1 MTQFR
6 TSDLDIPSIY
16 KLLTGVL
23 VPRPIAWVTT
33 RGPSGKINLAPF
45 SAFTFVSA
53 VPPMVGISSAWNK
66 DTPKNIDAAGEF
78 VVNIADVSMVE
89 ALHLSSVEHPR
100 DVSEVEYLGLE
111 LAESAVVG
119 TPRLAMVPA
128 AMECRFVSSTPYG
141 DLGQRFMVGEVV
153 AFYVRDDLIKD
164 GKIRTQDL
172 NPLARTAG
180 PTYGSLGEEIVMEQ
194 LNPIPGEKA
203 YTST

>member
-6 TSDLDIPSIY
+6 TCDLDIPSIY

-33 RGPSGKINLAPF
+33 RAPTGRINLAPF

-53 VPPMVGISSAWNK
+53 VPPMIGISSAWNK
-66 DTPKNIDAAGEF
+66 DTPKNIDATGEF
-78 VVNIADVSMVE
+78 VVNIADATMAE
-89 ALHLSSVEHPR
+89 PLHLSSIEHPR
-100 DVSEVEYLGLE
+100 DVSEVDLLGLE
-111 LAESAVVG
+111 LADSAVIA

-128 AMECRFVSSTPYG
+128 AMECRLRSVAEYG
-141 DLGQRFMVGEVV
+141 DLKQRFLVGEVV
-153 AFYVRDDLIKD
+153 AFYVRDDLVKD
-164 GKIRTQDL
+164 GKIRTQHL

-180 PTYGSLGEEIVMEQ
+180 PTYGRLGEEIVMDQ